1 LSAKAVNQLALTEIL
16 QRWIADPP
24 PDYLFEVTPGSFACV
39 SPRLPAEQRRE
50 LLPEPGLAASP
61 SAPNL
66 LKPELYRQALPKLV
80 PPSKNRRPA
89 TALVIPDYAARI
101 AILDFE
107 EFPAKEEDRRELL
120 RFRLRKSVPFP
131 IDEAQLAYSIQL
143 QNATHVE
150 VLAVAIA
157 RPILNEYESILVDA
171 GYRLGLVVPSSIAAL
186 PLCGA
191 ENGLT
196 LLVKAAGPTLS
207 VLLLEKNRICLVRS
221 IDFTGEESEFD
232 RPAPRVVLPLL
243 QQTLAY
249 CEDQLGQPAARMLL
263 CGFGPETDA
272 LGQAA
277 ELEFRLPCIPLRS
290 RFGIASQENAGLLGL
305 LEQYAA

>member
-1 LSAKAVNQLALTEIL
+1 LTLTETI

-24 PDYLFEVTPGSFACV
+24 PDYLFEITAGSFACV
-39 SPRLPAEQRRE
+39 SPRTPAEQRRE
-50 LLPEPGLAASP
+50 LLSEPGLVASP

-66 LKPELYRQALPKLV
+66 LKPELYREMLPKLV
-80 PPSKNRRPA
+80 PQMKQRRVT

-131 IDEAQLAYSIQL
+131 IDEAQLAYAVQM
-143 QNATHVE
+143 QTAATVE

-157 RPILNEYESILVDA
+157 RPILHEYESILVDA

-191 ENGLT
+191 SEEGLT
-196 LLVKAAGPTLS
+196 LLVKAAGPTVS
-207 VLLLEKNRICLVRS
+207 VILLENGRVRLVRAL
-221 IDFTGEESEFD
+221 DFTGEETEFQ
-232 RPAPRVVLPLL
+232 RPAPAVVLPLL

-249 CEDQLGQPAARMLL
+249 CEDELGRPVKRMLL

-272 LGQAA
+272 LGQGA
-277 ELEFRLPCIPLRS
+277 ELEFGVPCMPVRS

>member
-1 LSAKAVNQLALTEIL
+1 LNELV

-24 PDYLFEVTPGSFACV
+24 PDYLFEITASSLACV
-39 SPRLPAEQRRE
+39 LPRVPGEQRRE
-50 LLPEPGLAASP
+50 VLLEAGLTASP
-61 SAPNL
+61 SAPNFSR
-66 LKPELYRQALPKLV
+66 PDLYREALPKVSLQTA
-80 PPSKNRRPA
+80 PKRAS

-107 EFPAKEEDRRELL
+107 DFPVKHEDRLELL

-131 IDEAQLAYSIQL
+131 IDEAQLAYSVQL
-143 QNATHVE
+143 EETGHRE
-150 VLAVAIA
+150 VLTVTIA
-157 RPILNEYESILVDA
+157 RPILMEYESIFVDA
-171 GYRLGLVVPSSIAAL
+171 GYRLGLVLPSSIAAL
-186 PLCGA
+186 PLCNQS
-191 ENGLT
+191 ESGLT

-207 VLLLEKNRICLVRS
+207 VILLDRGRIRLVRS
-221 IDFTGEESEFD
+221 IDFTGEESEFE

-249 CEDQLGQPAARMLL
+249 CEDQLGQAAARILL

-277 ELEFRLPCIPLRS
+277 ELEFGMPCAPVRS
-290 RFGIASQENAGLLGL
+290 KYGIASQENAGLLGL